1 MIVLKDSQM
10 HPFLDDTSSTNAHN
24 EASTRQLEFLFAIA
38 RGVSTVVFVSTVS
51 FALLLVVMAK
61 SVAVDIAQSQ
71 GLGTVIA
78 ICWCTFGIAWWRWG
92 VSGWVL
98 LGAMDM

>member
-1 MIVLKDSQM
+1 MN
-10 HPFLDDTSSTNAHN
+10 PFFDDHSPQTIPHDPSS
-24 EASTRQLEFLFAIA
+24 RQLEILFALA

-51 FALLLVVMAK
+51 FSLLLVVMAK
-61 SVAVDIAQSQ
+61 SLAVNIAQSQ

-78 ICWCTFGIAWWRWG
+78 ICGSIFGIAWWRWG